1 MGRKAKLL
9 GRRDDNSKGKSN
21 RVAKAIRLNSM
32 MGCRNYFWNLDKAFG
47 LKNFKD
53 SNTFKLNLNWGKLG

>member
-1 MGRKAKLL
+1 MGQKAKLL
-9 GRRDDNSKGKSN
+9 GRCDDNSKGKSN

-47 LKNFKD
+47 LKISKIQIL
-53 SNTFKLNLNWGKLG
+53 SN

>member
-21 RVAKAIRLNSM
+21 WAAKAIGLNSK
-32 MGCRNYFWNLDKAFG
+32 MGCINYFWNLDKAFG
-47 LKNFKD
+47 LKISKIQIL
-53 SNTFKLNLNWGKLG
+53 SN